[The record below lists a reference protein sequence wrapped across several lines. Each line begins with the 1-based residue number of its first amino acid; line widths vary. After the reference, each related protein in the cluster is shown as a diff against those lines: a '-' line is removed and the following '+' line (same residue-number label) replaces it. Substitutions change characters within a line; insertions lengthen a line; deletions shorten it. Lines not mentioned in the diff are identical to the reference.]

1 MKLCQLILVKT
12 MKKQAV
18 INASDVKPNFSKVK
32 EAWNEMLS
40 DYYTSENILN
50 EKYTVEVNCPHCDSD
65 ETHSSFILNGFNHVT
80 CKNCDS
86 VYVSPRLNDECLHK
100 LYSDEYY
107 SEMFTKSMIPFFD
120 KRKVLIG
127 ENKFNQILDFFSAD
141 ESKKKVLDIG
151 CGVGEVI
158 DVFNDNG
165 WQCEAIELNPV
176 ASEWLRGKG
185 IKVFNDTLDNYQTS
199 EKFDLIMA
207 WNVVEH
213 VTNPKEFIRKSFD
226 LLRPGGL
233 FVTEVPHGNSMLIDY
248 CRKTGMDPLRILQGE
263 QHIMLYSIN
272 AYKELHQLPGFE
284 EVHIQT
290 NGLDI
295 GTIFD
300 CSKLEIE
307 RNIVSTIQDLVDSK
321 LYGDLLRGFW
331 KKPGI

>member
-1 MKLCQLILVKT
+1 
-12 MKKQAV
+12 
-18 INASDVKPNFSKVK
+18 
-32 EAWNEMLS
+32 
-40 DYYTSENILN
+40 
-50 EKYTVEVNCPHCDSD
+50 
-65 ETHSSFILNGFNHVT
+65 
-80 CKNCDS
+80 
-86 VYVSPRLNDECLHK
+86 
-100 LYSDEYY
+100 
-107 SEMFTKSMIPFFD
+107 
-120 KRKVLIG
+120 
-127 ENKFNQILDFFSAD
+127 
-141 ESKKKVLDIG
+141 
-151 CGVGEVI
+151 
-158 DVFNDNG
+158 
-165 WQCEAIELNPV
+165 
-176 ASEWLRGKG
+176 
-185 IKVFNDTLDNYQTS
+185 
-199 EKFDLIMA
+199 MA

-213 VTNPKEFIRKSFD
+213 VTNPKEFIRKAFD

-307 RNIVSTIQDLVDSK
+307 RNVVSTMQDLVDSK